1 PEDRGRSAQSVE
13 LAEAGRATRQVACQ
27 HGRVGHV
34 AGRQP
39 IEPARLQGGRS
50 EEHTSELQS
59 RFDLVCRLLLEKKK
73 QDNGRS
79 QCNPSSQ
86 LAGFMRRCRT
96 ASASDSSR
104 APHTCP
110 PLPAPT
116 FLLPS
121 TRVFTPTHACR

>member
-73 QDNGRS
+73 QNNGLGLKPLHGWSSLSFLR
-79 QCNPSSQ
+79 QTPSPANIEAQ
-86 LAGFMRRCRT
+86 VDAM
-96 ASASDSSR
+96 ASSGLKDVDYPNR
-104 APHTCP
+104 NMDD
-110 PLPAPT
+110 
-116 FLLPS
+116 F
-121 TRVFTPTHACR
+121 